1 MARLP
6 TTKHDRKISSLI
18 AKGASVANV
27 AEQIGM
33 SEPTVYNALKRLG
46 LTLPSKSKATDK
58 LAKKPDP
65 VLSSTPRAA
74 SNATRPRQ
82 APTVTKPRGRQPQ
95 AKRSPKPAAATV
107 ETATVE
113 TAPVATLVPVSS
125 QTELLT
131 ERVDKGIESLRN
143 LSAQIV
149 RRERE
154 LAAARA
160 RYAETL
166 ASLALD

>member
-6 TTKHDRKISSLI
+6 NTNNDVKISSLI
-18 AKGASVANV
+18 AKGTSVANV
-27 AEQIGM
+27 AEQIGV
-33 SEPTVYNALKRLG
+33 SEPTVCNALKRLG
-46 LTLPSKSKATDK
+46 LTVPSKSKATEK
-58 LAKKPDP
+58 VTNEPEP
-65 VLSSTPRAA
+65 TPSPTPRAA
-74 SNATRPRQ
+74 SKATRQRRATTVTEPPPRRRQRQ
-82 APTVTKPRGRQPQ
+82 AKS
-95 AKRSPKPAAATV
+95 SPKP
-107 ETATVE
+107 TAVVLE
-113 TAPVATLVPVSS
+113 AAPVATLVPVSS

-131 ERVDKGIESLRN
+131 ERVDKGIELLRN